1 MVNHH
6 IVKIIIGFEVKM
18 KNAVACIHSLT
29 TNVAQVILN
38 VVEIVSALTPNSINV
53 AMTIINPT
61 IVKMTKIVML
71 QDVVQKTV
79 IFVKIKNINIVKNSI
94 VQKIMNDVPMG
105 VALH

>member
-6 IVKIIIGFEVKM
+6 IVKINIGFVVKM

-29 TNVAQVILN
+29 INVAPVILN

-61 IVKMTKIVML
+61 FVKMMKIVML

-79 IFVKIKNINIVKNSI
+79 IFVKIKNIQLVKNSV
-94 VQKIMNDVPMG
+94 VQNIMNVAPMG